1 MRRIILS
8 GYNVDVDVLNELK
21 RSHSGFFP
29 ALGMAF
35 GQIFNRG
42 KYRKLLAATTPEVL
56 SAGYAYA
63 SRDAT
68 SMDGLRAEARNE
80 VAKARGSNKNI
91 VFKMGHSSVAE
102 HAELNFDFM
111 GISRL
116 AVEFLEQHR
125 LCSYTEKSQRYI
137 TLKGDFVLPQELN
150 GPFMAHRKE
159 RFLGL
164 IRRQND
170 FYFKSL
176 EPLLEYQKAQHPEK
190 AGNKDGMK
198 TIEGWAKEDARYSL
212 SLATEAQLGFTG
224 NTRNLEKIIRQFKHH
239 PLAEI
244 REIGEELY
252 QEAVKVVPSL
262 IILADKKLFT
272 DTTGTTLDNSFVKY
286 GEIDA
291 RDATKSLLAKWST
304 EGTLDRSKIKK
315 HGSLLVECDDVDRNV
330 VSALWARYEGIPL
343 GEAMNLYDR
352 MITQPERREE
362 IVKYVK
368 DCLQHLSLHDALPRE
383 FEKGVFTFDLEISS
397 TGYAQLKRHRM
408 CTQIVGE
415 YDPQLGITVP
425 PAIQAI
431 GKEAELKE
439 VAERT
444 NDLFYKLRAAFPE
457 NHQVADYC
465 LTNAHKRRVQVEMN
479 ARELYHFSRLR
490 EDGHAQ
496 WDIRNLAHLMVD
508 AAKQDAPITTML
520 LAGKDQFNQVRKDV
534 YGG

>member
-1 MRRIILS
+1 MSRKIILS
-8 GYNVDVDVLNELK
+8 GYNVDIDVLKRLK
-21 RSHSGFFP
+21 DGCTDEDTLI
-29 ALGMAF
+29 AV
-35 GQIFNRG
+35 
-42 KYRKLLAATTPEVL
+42 TPEVL
-56 SAGYAYA
+56 SAAYA
-63 SRDAT
+63 RISRDPRSAT
-68 SMDGLRAEARNE
+68 ELRKHSIEE
-80 VAKARGSNKNI
+80 VARARSSNKNI
-91 VFKMGHSSVAE
+91 IFKMGHFSVAE
-102 HAELNFDFM
+102 HAVLNFDFV

-137 TLKGDFVLPQELN
+137 TLDGDFVLPSELN
-150 GPFMAHRKE
+150 ASGMTQFKDD
-159 RFLGL
+159 FINL
-164 IRRQND
+164 IGRQND
-170 FYFKSL
+170 FYFKCVD
-176 EPLLEYQKAQHPEK
+176 PLTEYQKLQHPDMT
-190 AGNKDGMK
+190 GSKDGMG
-198 TIEGWAKEDARYSL
+198 TIQGWAKEDARYSL

-224 NTRNLEKIIRQFKHH
+224 NARSLEKIIRQFKHH

-252 QEAVKVVPSL
+252 QEVVKVVPSL
-262 IILADKKLFT
+262 IILTDEKLFA
-272 DTTGTTLDNSFVKY
+272 DTTGTTLDDGFVKY
-286 GEIDA
+286 GNTDA
-291 RDATKSLLAKWST
+291 YNATKSLFAKWSL
-304 EGTLDRSKIKK
+304 EGALDRSKIKP

-330 VSALWARYEGIPL
+330 VSALWAKYEGIPL

-352 MITQPERREE
+352 IIKERPEE

-383 FEKGVFTFDLEISS
+383 LEKGVFTFDIEISS

-415 YDPQLGITVP
+415 YDPKLGITVP
-425 PAIQAI
+425 ESIKAI
-431 GKEAELKE
+431 GKEAELRE

-444 NDLFYKLRAAFPE
+444 NELFYALRAAFPS
-457 NHQVADYC
+457 NPQVADYC

-496 WDIRNLAHLMVD
+496 WDIRYLAHQMVE
-508 AAKQDAPITTML
+508 AAKEDAPITTML
-520 LAGKDQFNQVRKDV
+520 IAGKDGFNQVRRDV